1 MVDCCYSSSQ
11 KAMLYLSMGCK
22 HGFPFPLPPHLLP
35 IRNALQDVL
44 VVDEW
49 TS

>member
-11 KAMLYLSMGCK
+11 KAMLYRSMGCK
-22 HGFPFPLPPHLLP
+22 HGFPFPLPSPLLP
-35 IRNALQDVL
+35 IKNALQDVL

>member
-22 HGFPFPLPPHLLP
+22 HGFPFLPSPLLP
-35 IRNALQDVL
+35 ISDVLQDVL